1 MHPLRSRLGV
11 VFAALVL
18 TSAPQAAAEV
28 AIVCHHDCPALA
40 NHRRILGG
48 HRFVPSALV
57 EWGFVEPFVMSTSSV
72 GVIRVDEPITKQ
84 ALTFGDRRLDHL
96 MLGEKFEIDAAVAPW
111 LGLLVRGTGSAV
123 MPRDTPTAARGG
135 AHIVAGIE
143 VGGIVRLIR
152 VGGFQLAAKAEIG
165 WSTDQGVSV
174 ARLPSSPRVDHD
186 VWRLRPSAIA
196 AIALTRRV
204 GLQSSL
210 TYELTDFSDH
220 DDTTNAL
227 GLGAA
232 LTVALAPAPWTA
244 LLGARITWDEDRMTL
259 SDVAASLGRGDD
271 TLRTELGVLYQGVP
285 GLDVGAAVQ
294 WQHDDEDHRVT
305 LDLRLAYYF

>member
-1 MHPLRSRLGV
+1 MHLLRSRLGV
-11 VFAALVL
+11 VLAALVL

-40 NHRRILGG
+40 NHRRVLGG

-57 EWGFVEPFVMSTSSV
+57 KWGFVETLVTSTSSV

-84 ALTFGDRRLDHL
+84 ALMFGDRRLDHL
-96 MLGEKFEIDAAVAPW
+96 MLGEKFEVDVAVAPW
-111 LGLLVRGTGSAV
+111 LGLLARGTGSSV
-123 MPRDTPTAARGG
+123 MPLDTATAGRGG
-135 AHIVAGIE
+135 AHIVAGID

-196 AIALTRRV
+196 AFALTRRI

-210 TYELTDFSDH
+210 TYELTDISDH
-220 DDTTNAL
+220 DDSANAL

-232 LTVALAPAPWTA
+232 LTIALAPAPWTA
-244 LLGARITWDEDRMTL
+244 LLGARYTWEDDWSDP
-259 SDVAASLGRGDD
+259 SDVAASLTRGGD
-271 TLRTELGVLYQGVP
+271 TLRTEVGVLYQGVP
-285 GLDVGAAVQ
+285 ALDVGAAVQ